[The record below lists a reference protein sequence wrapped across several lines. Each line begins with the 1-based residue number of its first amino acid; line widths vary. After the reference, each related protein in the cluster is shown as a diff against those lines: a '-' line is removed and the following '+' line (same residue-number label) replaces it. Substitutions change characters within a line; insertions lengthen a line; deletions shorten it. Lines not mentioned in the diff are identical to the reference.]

1 MRPGP
6 VQTYRA
12 PLPPRR
18 SETRPSTVRA
28 SKHARTKKKALRTI
42 LRSLAESFRRS
53 LQSCQDRRMVDAHFS
68 TRRSH
73 VHDARAHIGPQEG
86 RWQSATM
93 TVGEAVTGIFCV
105 TGGLPKGVGGLLWI
119 HFALYLLRVRRLDPS
134 IFTLTTPILLTTNHQ
149 TKQGERSRQKKPH
162 PFHAD
167 WRMQSLFSFKV
178 HMRDAR

>member
-1 MRPGP
+1 M
-6 VQTYRA
+6 QTYRA

-42 LRSLAESFRRS
+42 LRSLAEPFRRS

-119 HFALYLLRVRRLDPS
+119 HFALYLLRVRPRAP
-134 IFTLTTPILLTTNHQ
+134 
-149 TKQGERSRQKKPH
+149 ERSTI
-162 PFHAD
+162 FL
-167 WRMQSLFSFKV
+167 LFLFNANNRTTKGIV
-178 HMRDAR
+178 NNT